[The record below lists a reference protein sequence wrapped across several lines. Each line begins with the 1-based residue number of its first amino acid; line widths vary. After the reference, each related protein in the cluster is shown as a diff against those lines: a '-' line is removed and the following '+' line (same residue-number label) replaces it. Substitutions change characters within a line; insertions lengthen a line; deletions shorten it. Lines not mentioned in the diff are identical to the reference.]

1 MTLKEKAD
9 KKRKDRNAPVQDYR
23 IDKVDSG
30 LKSPEAIDQRVRM
43 KTPSVDAPA
52 MPTLA
57 TMQNPTGIEKQKR
70 ESADLKSLM
79 PTGVTAQSPAGALPT
94 PTGYVNQKTEKKVS
108 SPFSDM
114 LAEQRKSVT
123 KDKTDAVK
131 MQKYYA
137 LTDALGAIGKM
148 GGAAVGG
155 AIGGGM
161 IDSAPAVAGYQP
173 SRGYLT
179 AFEEAKRANEKL
191 RALDEKGFQLA
202 LRDEERSY
210 KQQQEK
216 LNREWQKQM
225 VDYKN
230 AIDRANADKDF
241 ERSRKLKE
249 DFAALEHKHD
259 MELQR
264 LKNQHRASEQAGS
277 RANMQYQYDLYNK
290 PVQIAFD
297 DGTGIQISKNE
308 YEGLYSFLLG
318 KTIGGKTVSK
328 DNFSIVLREN
338 PNIVND
344 YLKLFGGGAAESEQA
359 ASPAKAA
366 APDAKAQGSKAAPAT
381 MAYGLGKDTYNQW
394 RSSMPRNLV
403 EAEPAPIGFDIFAYE
418 RK

>member
-1 MTLKEKAD
+1 MKEKAS
-9 KKRKDRNAPVQDYR
+9 KRRKERSTPAQNYK
-23 IDKVDSG
+23 IDKVDAI
-30 LKSPEAIDQRVRM
+30 KSPEDIDQRIRT
-43 KTPSVDAPA
+43 KTPAVSAPSMSTSA
-52 MPTLA
+52 TL
-57 TMQNPTGIEKQKR
+57 QNPTRDIRPEVNR
-70 ESADLKSLM
+70 ADIKTM
-79 PTGVTAQSPAGALPT
+79 MPAGATAQNPAGGLPT
-94 PTGYVNQKTEKKVS
+94 PTEYMSQKAEKKSS

-114 LAEQRKSVT
+114 LAPFREAVK

-137 LTDALGAIGKM
+137 LTDALNAIGKM

-155 AIGGGM
+155 AIGGNVL
-161 IDSAPAVAGYQP
+161 DSAPAVKEYQP
-173 SRGYLT
+173 SRGYLI
-179 AFEEAKRANEKL
+179 AFEEAKRANERL

-210 KQQQEK
+210 KQQQDK
-216 LNREWQKQM
+216 LNRDWQKQM

-230 AIDRANADKDF
+230 DIDRANSEKDF

-297 DGTGIQISKNE
+297 DGTAIEVSKNE
-308 YEGLYSFLLG
+308 YEGLYNYLIG
-318 KTIGGKTVSK
+318 KTIGGNKVSK
-328 DNFSIVLREN
+328 DNISMVLREN
-338 PNIVND
+338 PGLVND
-344 YLKLFGGGAAESEQA
+344 YLKMFGGNVAQSKPATEAKTGGA
-359 ASPAKAA
+359 PAKAA
-366 APDAKAQGSKAAPAT
+366 AQTAPVFSTGYAVSNDA
-381 MAYGLGKDTYNQW
+381 YNQW
-394 RSSMPRNLV
+394 RSSQPRNSV
-403 EAEPAPIGFDIFAYE
+403 EAEPASIGFDISAYE